1 MHTVAASFPVLT
13 VMAVLPLAGALL
25 LALVPPLRR
34 CARALGLLTCLAVLG
49 AGVWATYH
57 FDPSAGSS
65 LQLAET
71 RPWIPALGVSWALG
85 INGLGLAM
93 LLLTAF
99 LTPIVLLASWGEVP
113 ADRQDRFTGLVLVLE
128 SMRMTM
134 FYKKDQN
141 KKLRHFHPISKD
153 KLDGFSRLTS

>member
-49 AGVWATYH
+49 AGVWAACR

-71 RPWIPALGVSWALG
+71 RPWACPGPWA
-85 INGLGLAM
+85 
-93 LLLTAF
+93 
-99 LTPIVLLASWGEVP
+99 S
-113 ADRQDRFTGLVLVLE
+113 TGWAWPC
-128 SMRMTM
+128 SC
-134 FYKKDQN
+134 
-141 KKLRHFHPISKD
+141 
-153 KLDGFSRLTS
+153 